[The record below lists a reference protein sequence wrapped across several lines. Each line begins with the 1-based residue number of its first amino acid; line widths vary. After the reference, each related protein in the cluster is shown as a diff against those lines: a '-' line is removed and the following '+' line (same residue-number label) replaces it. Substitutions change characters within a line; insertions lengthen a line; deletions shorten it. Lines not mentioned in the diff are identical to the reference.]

1 MWNIFV
7 PGCVVYLAHP
17 SMTTQS
23 PYSQVNTYVVST
35 DTVNSSTSV
44 YKTSAVSMAVTGAAS
59 FHASSM
65 NQYPSS
71 YSTYPG
77 VDGAASGHTTAATQ
91 YPSYAG
97 SAAPG
102 FAPQPQMGGT
112 TGGYGTVQSSQPVYG
127 GSAHLNASSKPYTA
141 VSTTAS
147 DKQQTGMTSYQT
159 GGLSQSYD
167 VYHQLNSAQL
177 ASAGVTS
184 SASGYPLSGTAYQ
197 TGQLTYQGS
206 SYQPSPVQAGYE
218 LSGSTSY
225 GTGHQ
230 YAQNPYSRQTR
241 DSSMQAGSYTS
252 GPDGSSVSGYPRG
265 TQTYSGTVPPSAA
278 PAQSVSS
285 TANKLV
291 DSLGKLSV
299 KDTTSVTV
307 SGQFD
312 GTSSS
317 ASSATLSA
325 TTTTASSA
333 CVGFLSA
340 TAAATTA
347 RTTSSVLSTKSSAPL
362 TSKSSLMYSH
372 NILALVFA
380 HYCIRYVVMQ
390 LYKIFVAS
398 NDVHIHCESKKGRH
412 YTLVHI
418 FAKYR
423 PIFIILSPTYSV
435 GNLQ

>member
-1 MWNIFV
+1 
-7 PGCVVYLAHP
+7 
-17 SMTTQS
+17 MTTQS
-23 PYSQVNTYVVST
+23 PFSQVNTYVVST
-35 DTVNSSTSV
+35 DTVNSSASV
-44 YKTSAVSMAVTGAAS
+44 YKTSAVSTAVTGAAS

-65 NQYPSS
+65 NQYASS
-71 YSTYPG
+71 FSSYPG
-77 VDGAASGHTTAATQ
+77 VDGSASGHTTAATQ

-112 TGGYGTVQSSQPVYG
+112 TGGYGTVQSTQPVYG
-127 GSAHLNASSKPYTA
+127 GSAHLNTSSKPYAA
-141 VSTTAS
+141 VSTTTS

-167 VYHQLNSAQL
+167 VYQQLNSAQL

-206 SYQPSPVQAGYE
+206 SYQPSSVQAGYE
-218 LSGSTSY
+218 LSAASQLSGSTSY
-225 GTGHQ
+225 GSGHQ
-230 YAQNPYSRQTR
+230 YAQNPYSRQSR

-265 TQTYSGTVPPSAA
+265 TQTYSGTVPPSSA

-285 TANKLV
+285 TANKLA

-312 GTSSS
+312 GTGSSTSS
-317 ASSATLSA
+317 AALST

-340 TAAATTA
+340 TAATTTG
-347 RTTSSVLSTKSSAPL
+347 RTASSVLSTKSSIPL
-362 TSKSSLMYSH
+362 TSK
-372 NILALVFA
+372 
-380 HYCIRYVVMQ
+380 
-390 LYKIFVAS
+390 
-398 NDVHIHCESKKGRH
+398 
-412 YTLVHI
+412 
-418 FAKYR
+418 
-423 PIFIILSPTYSV
+423 LSVYHWC
-435 GNLQ
+435 